1 MDGLMTIMEAL
12 KIMCEQFDDDRVLG
26 AYIRMLTQI
35 PAGDLDLGGE
45 KISLSEE
52 ISFDD
57 LLNNVGLESSGKN

>member
-1 MDGLMTIMEAL
+1 
-12 KIMCEQFDDDRVLG
+12 MCEQFDDDKVLG

-35 PAGDLDLGGE
+35 PAGDLDLGVE